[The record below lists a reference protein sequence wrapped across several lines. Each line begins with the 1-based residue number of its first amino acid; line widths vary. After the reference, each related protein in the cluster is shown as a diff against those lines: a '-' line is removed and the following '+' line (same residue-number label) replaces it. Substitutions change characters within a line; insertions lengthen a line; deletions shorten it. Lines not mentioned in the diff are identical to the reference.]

1 MPPREQMLDRKENAL
16 RKHLVEHFDLVD
28 HALWD
33 ALASLKAGDKEL
45 ARSVMDKDRF
55 INSKHHQVENE
66 CVELIAQRQPVARD
80 LRELLSDM
88 HISAEL
94 ERIADYAAG
103 IAKTVIEMEDKPAEE
118 IRDAVAMMGKH
129 CRDMLTGIREA
140 YETRDSGRAREI
152 AQFDDTIDAAEREL
166 VNRVFEHQDDNPAD
180 YRCSTRLLW
189 ITHTLERIGDRITNI
204 AERVVFI
211 ETGARESLN

>member
-1 MPPREQMLDRKENAL
+1 
-16 RKHLVEHFDLVD
+16 
-28 HALWD
+28 
-33 ALASLKAGDKEL
+33 
-45 ARSVMDKDRF
+45 
-55 INSKHHQVENE
+55 
-66 CVELIAQRQPVARD
+66 
-80 LRELLSDM
+80 
-88 HISAEL
+88 
-94 ERIADYAAG
+94 
-103 IAKTVIEMEDKPAEE
+103 MEDKPAEE
-118 IRDAVAMMGKH
+118 IRDAVAMMGQH

-211 ETGARESLN
+211 ETGARENLN